1 MAKVLAAV
9 DLTPLGRRVADRGRM
24 LADELD
30 GSLEIVHV
38 SEPMSEAFVPDPVA
52 ALIRS
57 RERAMLEELGEWC
70 RSRTERPVRVT
81 SVKGSPSWEIVKAA
95 KKADLTVI
103 GSSAIDQAHV
113 GPSARRVL
121 QASRGDVLMVRRQP
135 RVPYRRVVVGVD
147 MSEASSLAVVS
158 SLRWAPDAE
167 FTLVHAVTPRFD
179 GLMTEAGM
187 FPEEVIHATRD
198 RVDRAGI
205 ALEEFAERWPG
216 RVRTVLTDGPAKE
229 VIEETARRR
238 SADLVAVANHGASA
252 TKMVLLGTVAGE
264 VLDSM
269 PCDVLVARVP
279 SEFRRP

>member
-9 DLTPLGRRVADRGRM
+9 DLTALGRRVADRGRM
-24 LADELD
+24 LAEELE

-38 SEPMSEAFVPDPVA
+38 SEPMAEAFVPEPVA

-57 RERAMLEELGEWC
+57 HERAMLDELGEWC
-70 RSRTERPVRVT
+70 RARTERPVHVT

-95 KKADLTVI
+95 KKADITVI

-113 GPSARRVL
+113 GPSARRVV

-147 MSEASSLAVVS
+147 MSEASAMAVMS
-158 SLRWAPDAE
+158 ALRWAPEAE
-167 FTLVHAVTPRFD
+167 VTLVHAVTPRFD
-179 GLMTEAGM
+179 GMMVAAGM
-187 FPEEVIHATRD
+187 FPEEVVHATRD
-198 RVDRAGI
+198 RIDRAGI

-216 RVRTVLTDGPAKE
+216 RVRTTLAEGPAKE

-252 TKMVLLGTVAGE
+252 TKMVLLGTVSGE
-264 VLDSM
+264 VLDSV
-269 PCDVLVARVP
+269 PSDVLIARVP

>member
-1 MAKVLAAV
+1 
-9 DLTPLGRRVADRGRM
+9 
-24 LADELD
+24 
-30 GSLEIVHV
+30 
-38 SEPMSEAFVPDPVA
+38 
-52 ALIRS
+52 
-57 RERAMLEELGEWC
+57 
-70 RSRTERPVRVT
+70 
-81 SVKGSPSWEIVKAA
+81 
-95 KKADLTVI
+95 
-103 GSSAIDQAHV
+103 
-113 GPSARRVL
+113 
-121 QASRGDVLMVRRQP
+121 
-135 RVPYRRVVVGVD
+135 
-147 MSEASSLAVVS
+147 
-158 SLRWAPDAE
+158 
-167 FTLVHAVTPRFD
+167 
-179 GLMTEAGM
+179 M